1 MDELTQSC
9 FHRRRRIRGRTDS
22 QEQGAC
28 LTGGQPGQVGTS
40 AAHKAPAAAS
50 ALHGVHG
57 HPGHGQGVEV
67 TAGGALGDLQLPGD
81 LRGCHLLAP
90 LEQEEYGHQP
100 IGSHTDKTLIKTGH
114 TVTGLSSKL
123 AT

>member
-1 MDELTQSC
+1 M
-9 FHRRRRIRGRTDS
+9 RRAAFIAACRIRGRTDS

-40 AAHKAPAAAS
+40 AAHQAPAAAS

-67 TAGGALGDLQLPGD
+67 TAGGALGDVQLPGD

-90 LEQEEYGHQP
+90 LEQEEYGHQS
-100 IGSHTDKTLIKTGH
+100 IGSHADKTLIKTGH
-114 TVTGLSSKL
+114 EVTGLGSKL